1 MPFKALITTEMEI
14 KSTKVPTTLIPF
26 FHMLAPV
33 VAFAKSTF
41 LLIGITFETF
51 SLIPGL
57 R

>member
-1 MPFKALITTEMEI
+1 MSFKALITTKMKI
-14 KSTKVPTTLIPF
+14 KSTIIPTILIPF

-33 VAFAKSTF
+33 VAFAKSPF

-51 SLIPGL
+51 SPIQGL